1 MAAPITCPYC
11 FTSVSRRAVRFRC
24 QGGAPGRG
32 SGCPPEVD
40 QVLADYLG
48 STVAATLPP
57 VFSGDGRRQRAE
69 CPQCGQDTFRRV
81 CPACHNQLPAQY
93 CETPSKIVALVG
105 AKNAGK
111 STYIAV
117 LLHELEHRL
126 GAELE
131 TSLVACDDRTID
143 RYQQDF
149 AKPLFGE
156 QQLLPTTQ
164 SAAAAI
170 RWPMVYL
177 LSRTRKGRF
186 RRQDTSLALVLFDT
200 AGEDLGRRDLVDLH
214 LRYLTAA
221 DAIIFLVDPLELP
234 GAAADT
240 RDEARP
246 AGTPDSDN
254 SPMHVLGRVTA
265 TLRSGHELR
274 PGQRL
279 PVPMAIALTKI
290 DVLQQGLAKQSPLH
304 QPRPRTAQLDV
315 DDREAVHE
323 QVRALLHSWHTEG
336 LDNYLHHNYAEY
348 GFFGLS
354 ALGGV
359 PQYGSVAPGGIRPY
373 RVEDPLLWLLH
384 RFGML
389 EATRRS
395 RG

>member
-1 MAAPITCPYC
+1 
-11 FTSVSRRAVRFRC
+11 
-24 QGGAPGRG
+24 
-32 SGCPPEVD
+32 VD
-40 QVLADYLG
+40 QVLASYLG

-57 VFSGDGRRQRAE
+57 VFAADGRRQRAN
-69 CPQCGQDTFRRV
+69 CPRCGQETFRRV

-93 CETPSKIVALVG
+93 CETPGRIVALVG

-126 GAELE
+126 GSELQ
-131 TSLVACDDRTID
+131 TSLVACDDRTIE

-149 AKPLFGE
+149 ARPLFGE
-156 QQLLPTTQ
+156 HRLLPTTQ
-164 SAAAAI
+164 SAATAI

-177 LSRTRKGRF
+177 LTRTREGRF
-186 RRQDTSLALVLFDT
+186 GRRHNASLALVLFDT

-234 GAAADT
+234 GASTDT
-240 RDEARP
+240 REEAQ
-246 AGTPDSDN
+246 GGPDPDGDTN
-254 SPMHVLGRVTA
+254 PLHVLSRITA

-279 PVPMAIALTKI
+279 KVPLAVALTKI
-290 DVLQQGLAKQSPLH
+290 DVLQPALSRQSPLH
-304 QPRPRTAQLDV
+304 QPRPRTARLDL
-315 DDREAVHE
+315 DDRDAVHE
-323 QVRALLHSWHTEG
+323 QVRALMHSWHAEQ
-336 LDNYLHHNYAEY
+336 LEHFLQHNYAEY

-354 ALGGV
+354 ALGGL
-359 PQYGSVAPGGIRPY
+359 PRDGEVAPGGIRPY

-384 RFGML
+384 RYGML
-389 EATRRS
+389 DAGRGTAGSPRPSGGTR
-395 RG
+395 